1 MIPVLAPLLLI
12 SAIGRPQTPSA
23 EAAPQG
29 NDSDW
34 VSSSSLVWRELGPS
48 TFGGRI
54 VDIALHPEDSSHLLI
69 ASASGGLWRTR
80 NSGTTWECIFENEG
94 TISIGDIA
102 WDAHDEDVIWV
113 GTGEANNQRSSYWGD
128 GIYKTTDGGKSWQ
141 HMGLEH
147 SQHIGRI
154 VIHPNQSGVVYVAAL
169 GRLYGANEERGL
181 YKTRDGGATWSRVLD
196 TGSTVGVVD
205 VVIDPFDANVIY
217 AASYERLRRP
227 WNFDGNGSG
236 SGIHKSSDGGLTWKR
251 LTGGLPEGDIG
262 RIGLAAFGDQ
272 DGLIFATVSNQ
283 NKIEVAPKND
293 PTVSLETRFAK
304 GTLRVVRAPKDGGA
318 AELGLKAMDELLSLG
333 GNALDNRW
341 SWAVGLSV
349 LEPDE
354 EVDLVLRRKDEEI
367 TLVVTRR
374 GLDKTIDAEPMM
386 RDVGGGVYCSEDHG
400 ETWTKR
406 SSEPVGGN
414 PAYYYGQIRVD
425 PHDQTRLYL
434 AGVPLYWSEDGG
446 HSWKRNRASGVHVD
460 HHALEVDPHDSRR
473 LWLGND
479 GGLHLSHDRG
489 ETWYHFDN
497 LPLAQFYALGLDDQ
511 QPYRVYGGTQDNGT
525 WGGPSISRD
534 PRGIGSEEWSS
545 VGGGDGFYAQIEAG
559 NPDIVYGESQFG
571 WIYRRDRGAWKS
583 KGIKPKAPDGE
594 KYRFNW
600 NSPILLSQHN
610 PQILWFGGNRLFRSL
625 DRGDHWSLITDDL
638 TSRDP
643 MKIEG
648 NVPHCTITTI
658 AESPF
663 SPDLLMVG
671 TDDGLVQLTQDG
683 GHSWTNLT
691 GRLSGLPQGW
701 WITRVVLSEH
711 DKERAYVTASGYRE
725 DDLRPLV
732 WRSEDLGQTWKSL
745 DEGLPQAPINVLR
758 EDPIRGE
765 TLYVGTELGVLASL
779 DGGASWAV
787 LGDDLPT
794 IAVHDLAVQ
803 AQSRE
808 LVLATHGRGFW
819 ALDIAA
825 LGDWNSEIAAAPV
838 HLFAPKDVV
847 RWQRR
852 SLAKT
857 SGHSAWYGKN
867 PERGAI
873 LQVHLLADME
883 EGAAKLEI
891 QDSKG
896 KRIARLTVPN
906 TRGLHRIHWM
916 GVRSRRGSGLA
927 VGDYSAVLTHG
938 DTVQR
943 RSFRVLPD
951 PLER

>member
-12 SAIGRPQTPSA
+12 SVIGRPQTPSA
-23 EAAPQG
+23 EVASQG
-29 NDSDW
+29 NASDW
-34 VSSSSLVWRELGPS
+34 VSSSSLSWRELGPS

-386 RDVGGGVYCSEDHG
+386 RDVGGGVYCSKTMG
-400 ETWTKR
+400 KPGPSVRANPWGATRPTTTGRFGLIPMTKR
-406 SSEPVGGN
+406 ASILRGCRFIGARTGVTVGSAIGLAACMWIIMLLRSI
-414 PAYYYGQIRVD
+414 PMTRVD
-425 PHDQTRLYL
+425 CGSGTM
-434 AGVPLYWSEDGG
+434 GVCISPMIAARPGITSTTFPW
-446 HSWKRNRASGVHVD
+446 
-460 HHALEVDPHDSRR
+460 
-473 LWLGND
+473 
-479 GGLHLSHDRG
+479 
-489 ETWYHFDN
+489 
-497 LPLAQFYALGLDDQ
+497 
-511 QPYRVYGGTQDNGT
+511 
-525 WGGPSISRD
+525 PSSMH
-534 PRGIGSEEWSS
+534 W
-545 VGGGDGFYAQIEAG
+545 
-559 NPDIVYGESQFG
+559 
-571 WIYRRDRGAWKS
+571 AWM
-583 KGIKPKAPDGE
+583 I
-594 KYRFNW
+594 
-600 NSPILLSQHN
+600 NSPIGSMEAPRTMAPGEVLLY
-610 PQILWFGGNRLFRSL
+610 
-625 DRGDHWSLITDDL
+625 
-638 TSRDP
+638 
-643 MKIEG
+643 
-648 NVPHCTITTI
+648 
-658 AESPF
+658 
-663 SPDLLMVG
+663 
-671 TDDGLVQLTQDG
+671 
-683 GHSWTNLT
+683 
-691 GRLSGLPQGW
+691 QG
-701 WITRVVLSEH
+701 I
-711 DKERAYVTASGYRE
+711 
-725 DDLRPLV
+725 P
-732 WRSEDLGQTWKSL
+732 
-745 DEGLPQAPINVLR
+745 
-758 EDPIRGE
+758 
-765 TLYVGTELGVLASL
+765 GV
-779 DGGASWAV
+779 
-787 LGDDLPT
+787 
-794 IAVHDLAVQ
+794 
-803 AQSRE
+803 
-808 LVLATHGRGFW
+808 
-819 ALDIAA
+819 
-825 LGDWNSEIAAAPV
+825 
-838 HLFAPKDVV
+838 
-847 RWQRR
+847 
-852 SLAKT
+852 
-857 SGHSAWYGKN
+857 
-867 PERGAI
+867 
-873 LQVHLLADME
+873 
-883 EGAAKLEI
+883 
-891 QDSKG
+891 
-896 KRIARLTVPN
+896 
-906 TRGLHRIHWM
+906 
-916 GVRSRRGSGLA
+916 
-927 VGDYSAVLTHG
+927 
-938 DTVQR
+938 
-943 RSFRVLPD
+943 
-951 PLER
+951 